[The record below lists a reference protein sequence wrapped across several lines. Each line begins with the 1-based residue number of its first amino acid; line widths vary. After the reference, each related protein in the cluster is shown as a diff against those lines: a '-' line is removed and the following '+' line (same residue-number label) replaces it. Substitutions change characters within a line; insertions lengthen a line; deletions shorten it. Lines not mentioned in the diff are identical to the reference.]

1 MDGKESLPYLG
12 EAKWS
17 HKRMVKGAGSRL
29 LDSAPS
35 RAIYGTPSFQAAFR
49 DGWSAGRIASHADLL
64 TGIEVTRPESSEK
77 KIPDHDTCP

>member
-35 RAIYGTPSFQAAFR
+35 RAIYGTLHFRRPLEMVGRQA
-49 DGWSAGRIASHADLL
+49 G
-64 TGIEVTRPESSEK
+64 
-77 KIPDHDTCP
+77 